1 MATREGQLLK
11 SVTQIQWFIVH
22 SVFSKYPAQILWN
35 ERTVDLSFCQC
46 KQPWSRVKCC
56 AQSNFNFYPYECSFL
71 IITERGELVS
81 DLAPKMA
88 KPPRWHVIKSENKYK
103 MITQLHWHVFAS
115 VLFFLTAQGSVLTN
129 HEPEKNIVFV
139 MFDNV
144 LPQLPSALYLDS
156 TEVARK
162 SRYIIFIQF
171 VEQSAESFF
180 SL

>member
-1 MATREGQLLK
+1 MATRESQLLK
-11 SVTQIQWFIVH
+11 ISHAGSMIYCSFSIFSVSCPNFV
-22 SVFSKYPAQILWN
+22 KKKG
-35 ERTVDLSFCQC
+35 TVDLSFCQC

-88 KPPRWHVIKSENKYK
+88 KPPRWHVIKSDNKYK

-129 HEPEKNIVFV
+129 HEPEKI
-139 MFDNV
+139 
-144 LPQLPSALYLDS
+144 
-156 TEVARK
+156 
-162 SRYIIFIQF
+162 
-171 VEQSAESFF
+171 
-180 SL
+180 